1 MYDDELVAELLNQIL
16 VAAHR
21 IERRFGPIQTA
32 NDFLSSD
39 EGLDHLDGI
48 AMMLIVIGESVKN
61 LDKATN
67 GTLLH
72 ALPRGGLEG
81 RQGCPGCHQSSLYG
95 SECRGDFRH
104 LPDVYSILD
113 RHRRKDAAGDS
124 GLSRCEKQMISVQVV
139 DKGGKL
145 VIV

>member
-21 IERRFGPIQTA
+21 IERRFGPIRTA

-67 GTLLH
+67 GTLL
-72 ALPRGGLEG
+72 PRFPEVDWKGAKGVRDVISHHYMDLNGEVIFDI
-81 RQGCPGCHQSSLYG
+81 CETFIPSLIAT
-95 SECRGDFRH
+95 
-104 LPDVYSILD
+104 V
-113 RHRRKDAAGDS
+113 
-124 GLSRCEKQMISVQVV
+124 EKMQREIAT
-139 DKGGKL
+139 
-145 VIV
+145 

>member
-21 IERRFGPIQTA
+21 IERRFGPIRTA

-39 EGLDHLDGI
+39 EGIDHLDGI

-67 GTLLH
+67 GTLL
-72 ALPRGGLEG
+72 PRFPRWIG
-81 RQGCPGCHQSSLYG
+81 RVPRVSGMSS
-95 SECRGDFRH
+95 
-104 LPDVYSILD
+104 
-113 RHRRKDAAGDS
+113 
-124 GLSRCEKQMISVQVV
+124 
-139 DKGGKL
+139 
-145 VIV
+145 VITIWI